1 MTKISRSA
9 VATVFFLLVLVSI
22 YWVHVHFLRVD
33 VVFYSALADV
43 LLAATLAAVP
53 LLLLRYFA
61 VFNGFEKILLL
72 SVWLLVGYSIAI
84 SVPTVIDRSLSFYIL
99 EKLQQRGGAIR
110 LIDFEEIFTRDYAR
124 EHHLVDVRV
133 TEQLQSGTVV
143 LRGGCVQL
151 TNRGYRLAGFSRF
164 FRKNLLPRKRLLMGQ
179 YTDVLTDPFRY
190 SEPHASTDCRAVPAD
205 AAAEPARK
213 AER

>member
-1 MTKISRSA
+1 
-9 VATVFFLLVLVSI
+9 
-22 YWVHVHFLRVD
+22 VHFLRVD

-43 LLAATLAAVP
+43 LLATALTAVF
-53 LLLLRYFA
+53 LLRLGYFD
-61 VFNGFEKILLL
+61 VFNGFEKTLLL

-110 LIDFEEIFTRDYAR
+110 LADFEEIFTRDYAR

-143 LRGGCVQL
+143 LRGSCVQL
-151 TNRGYRLAGFSRF
+151 TERGYRLARFSRF
-164 FRKNLLPRKRLLMGQ
+164 FRKNLLPRKRLLMGR

-190 SEPHASTDCRAVPAD
+190 SEPHASSDCNPVTGNTPAI
-205 AAAEPARK
+205 PATK
-213 AER
+213 D